1 MRKQPKIIGFI
12 GDCHPFE
19 YGGGL
24 VLDHGDGKPT
34 LRYFEPHDDSDDSRF
49 TVSDIT
55 LDRRIRIKGMDG
67 TTYLVPEGYNDSW
80 PYGPAKYREWYDD
93 DLFHVA
99 AFTGST
105 VSDLVDRVC
114 SEDPMERASFYYDL
128 ASYHGWANVG
138 HGDTESW
145 RRMEL
150 KKVYAHRF
158 AMARRRKYNRLD
170 IWV

>member
-24 VLDHGDGKPT
+24 VLD
-34 LRYFEPHDDSDDSRF
+34 
-49 TVSDIT
+49 
-55 LDRRIRIKGMDG
+55 
-67 TTYLVPEGYNDSW
+67 
-80 PYGPAKYREWYDD
+80 REWYDD

-99 AFTGST
+99 DFTGST